1 MIGSVGNNSYT
12 GHLQNPSMIN
22 SIIGTPQN
30 NNNNNLNLTNQLYSA
45 NPSMIRSVSTPNSF
59 LNNNMFKENVN
70 IMNGVAVEKNNIDG
84 EVQNVLQR

>member
-1 MIGSVGNNSYT
+1 
-12 GHLQNPSMIN
+12 
-22 SIIGTPQN
+22 
-30 NNNNNLNLTNQLYSA
+30 
-45 NPSMIRSVSTPNSF
+45 MIRSVSTPNSF